1 MLDFSKDIVETQGL
15 VAIRRTDKENCWIL
29 ISKNYA
35 ICRPF
40 ECLSD
45 FRSTN
50 ELCQT
55 DVSIFLE
62 NALVYEKHGLSYT
75 IRDLEVYD
83 GSNPITTGLKSEIK
97 FMESR
102 FKINCGI
109 IQHYLDYFNDRY
121 MGLDYQIRVKDHND
135 THFYNEYIPGFS
147 QGLNDT
153 TLDFTVVLVD

>member
-1 MLDFSKDIVETQGL
+1 MDFSKGIVETQGL
-15 VAIRRTDKENCWIL
+15 VAIRRTDKIADRWIL
-29 ISKNYA
+29 ISKNHD
-35 ICRPF
+35 ICLHF

-45 FRSTN
+45 FRSTF

-83 GSNPITTGLKSEIK
+83 FSNPIANEIQSSIR

-109 IQHYLDYFNDRY
+109 VQHSFDYFNDRFK
-121 MGLDYQIRVKDHND
+121 GINYQIKVKDSAD
-135 THFYNEYIPGFS
+135 PHFYNEYLPGFS

-153 TLDFTVVLVD
+153 TLDFMVVLVD